1 MMIEV
6 AVKRLK
12 SVRCQFRKGT
22 NLNVEGK
29 KSESDYCVKK
39 LKRCEVVLEWE
50 VGAMKVQRA
59 WPIKEGVGTQLPQH
73 CSQLLQM

>member
-1 MMIEV
+1 M
-6 AVKRLK
+6 LK
-12 SVRCQFRKGT
+12 V
-22 NLNVEGK
+22 

-39 LKRCEVVLEWE
+39 LKRCGVVLEWE